1 MTEIKMNE
9 LVPTDDELLLDYR
22 KLSPFYLAI
31 YKIVSGNSNFCS
43 FIAGMI
49 AGIPATLLLNLVV
62 TSISDISNKKL
73 YLLLYLFTFVMSVV
87 FCWSSLKFAVI
98 HIEISEA
105 CQRHN
110 ESDTVEEHINWL
122 FKSFYERLGA
132 IKKSTVTFITSG
144 IVTICGIFA
153 LFFVINM

>member
-49 AGIPATLLLNLVV
+49 AGIPA
-62 TSISDISNKKL
+62 I
-73 YLLLYLFTFVMSVV
+73 
-87 FCWSSLKFAVI
+87 A
-98 HIEISEA
+98 A
-105 CQRHN
+105 A
-110 ESDTVEEHINWL
+110 ESCCYKH
-122 FKSFYERLGA
+122 FRY
-132 IKKSTVTFITSG
+132 
-144 IVTICGIFA
+144 
-153 LFFVINM
+153 